1 MREHLRH
8 CSAAI
13 IFLIAAIV
21 QFRTLQRLEPYAKH
35 VHYSAHV
42 KRPAAMLDVVNF
54 TEARNN
60 LKSVLDKVVDD
71 ANVTIIARR
80 DAPNAVVMSL
90 DTYNSIMETAYLLKS
105 PANAHR
111 LARSIAQH
119 KAGEVVK
126 L

>member
-1 MREHLRH
+1 M
-8 CSAAI
+8 
-13 IFLIAAIV
+13 IV
-21 QFRTLQRLEPYAKH
+21 LSSIPTRAKH
-35 VHYSAHV
+35 VPYIAHV
-42 KRPAAMLDVVNF
+42 TGLPAMLDVINF

-105 PANAHR
+105 PANAQR
-111 LARSIAQH
+111 LARSIEQH
-119 KAGEVVK
+119 RGGEVVEQT
-126 L
+126 LIDD

>member
-1 MREHLRH
+1 MIVLR
-8 CSAAI
+8 SI
-13 IFLIAAIV
+13 PTRV
-21 QFRTLQRLEPYAKH
+21 KH
-35 VHYSAHV
+35 VPYIAHV
-42 KRPAAMLDVVNF
+42 TGLPAMLDVINF

-105 PANAHR
+105 PANAQR
-111 LARSIAQH
+111 LARSIEQH
-119 KAGEVVK
+119 RGGEVVEQT
-126 L
+126 LIDD

>member
-1 MREHLRH
+1 MIVLR
-8 CSAAI
+8 SI
-13 IFLIAAIV
+13 PT
-21 QFRTLQRLEPYAKH
+21 RAKH
-35 VHYSAHV
+35 VPYIAHV
-42 KRPAAMLDVVNF
+42 TGLPAMLDVINF

-105 PANAHR
+105 PANAQR
-111 LARSIAQH
+111 LARSIEQH
-119 KAGEVVK
+119 RAGEAVEQT
-126 L
+126 LIDD

>member
-1 MREHLRH
+1 M
-8 CSAAI
+8 
-13 IFLIAAIV
+13 IV
-21 QFRTLQRLEPYAKH
+21 LSSIPTRAKH
-35 VHYSAHV
+35 VPYIAHGTGL
-42 KRPAAMLDVVNF
+42 PAMLDVINF

-105 PANAHR
+105 PANAQR
-111 LARSIAQH
+111 LARSIEQH
-119 KAGEVVK
+119 RGGEVVEQT
-126 L
+126 LIDD

>member
-1 MREHLRH
+1 M
-8 CSAAI
+8 
-13 IFLIAAIV
+13 IV
-21 QFRTLQRLEPYAKH
+21 LSSIPTRAKH
-35 VHYSAHV
+35 VPHIAHV
-42 KRPAAMLDVVNF
+42 TGLPAMLDVINF

-105 PANAHR
+105 PANAQR
-111 LARSIAQH
+111 LARSIEQH
-119 KAGEVVK
+119 RGGEVVEQT
-126 L
+126 LIDD

>member
-1 MREHLRH
+1 
-8 CSAAI
+8 
-13 IFLIAAIV
+13 
-21 QFRTLQRLEPYAKH
+21 
-35 VHYSAHV
+35 
-42 KRPAAMLDVVNF
+42 MLDVVNF

-105 PANAHR
+105 AANAQR
-111 LARSIAQH
+111 LARSIEQH
-119 KAGEVVK
+119 KVGEAVEQNLIEK
-126 L
+126 GLT

>member
-1 MREHLRH
+1 M
-8 CSAAI
+8 
-13 IFLIAAIV
+13 IV
-21 QFRTLQRLEPYAKH
+21 LSSSPTRAKH
-35 VHYSAHV
+35 VPYIAHV
-42 KRPAAMLDVVNF
+42 TGLPAMLDVINF

-105 PANAHR
+105 PANAQR
-111 LARSIAQH
+111 LARSIEQH
-119 KAGEVVK
+119 RGGEVVEQT
-126 L
+126 LIDD

>member
-1 MREHLRH
+1 
-8 CSAAI
+8 
-13 IFLIAAIV
+13 
-21 QFRTLQRLEPYAKH
+21 
-35 VHYSAHV
+35 
-42 KRPAAMLDVVNF
+42 MLDVINF

-105 PANAHR
+105 LANAQR
-111 LARSIAQH
+111 LARSIEQH
-119 KAGEVVK
+119 RGGEVVEQT
-126 L
+126 LIDD

>member
-1 MREHLRH
+1 MYHISNMYR
-8 CSAAI
+8 
-13 IFLIAAIV
+13 V
-21 QFRTLQRLEPYAKH
+21 
-35 VHYSAHV
+35 V
-42 KRPAAMLDVVNF
+42 AMPDVINF

-80 DAPNAVVMSL
+80 DAPDAVVMSL

-105 PANAHR
+105 PANAQR

-119 KAGEVVK
+119 RAGDAVEQT
-126 L
+126 LIDD

>member
-1 MREHLRH
+1 M
-8 CSAAI
+8 
-13 IFLIAAIV
+13 IV
-21 QFRTLQRLEPYAKH
+21 LSSIPTRAKH
-35 VHYSAHV
+35 VPYIAHV
-42 KRPAAMLDVVNF
+42 TGLPVMLDVINF

-105 PANAHR
+105 PANAQR
-111 LARSIAQH
+111 LARSIEQH
-119 KAGEVVK
+119 RAGEVVEQT
-126 L
+126 LIDD